1 MYEFTNK
8 GYILI
13 FYSNIFSCLGT
24 LVCNYTW
31 IVNIIISRQDN
42 IPVPSTKR
50 VFTLIDTNV
59 QGPCCSGYIILTESS
74 MMGLQP

>member
-50 VFTLIDTNV
+50 VFTLIDTIAMFKV
-59 QGPCCSGYIILTESS
+59 CATVVTSFWLGQA
-74 MMGLQP
+74 